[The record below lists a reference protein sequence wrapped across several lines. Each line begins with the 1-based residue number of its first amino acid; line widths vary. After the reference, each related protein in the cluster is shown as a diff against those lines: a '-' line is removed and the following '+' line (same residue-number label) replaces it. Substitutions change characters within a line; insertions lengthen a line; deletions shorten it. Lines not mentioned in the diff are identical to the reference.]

1 MTKQE
6 AFHIPED
13 DLIQYALGTLKEGQL
28 SQFTAHISLCNTCRA
43 DLARTQV
50 ELASYATVQ
59 PMEELPAGARERFLN
74 RLSSDAA
81 PDSKLVRMRDKSRLY
96 IVSKSFQSWMESRV
110 PLGILSGALAAA
122 LAFVAYDDLS
132 HIHQIRQ
139 LLPAMKRYE
148 NEIAEF
154 TALKEFL
161 RGNDAQQVSLHE
173 KPVITRTPEGHAI
186 YSAASGKLVF
196 TASNMPAPP
205 AGKAYEL
212 WVLPAAG
219 GAPIPAGVFTPDLQ
233 GSAAVVFP
241 DIPSNVQAAGFGV
254 TVEDA
259 AGSPKP
265 TSAIILS
272 GLQSGQ

>member
-6 AFHIPED
+6 AFHIPEE

-28 SQFTAHISLCNTCRA
+28 SQFTAHISQCNQCRGE
-43 DLARTQV
+43 LARRQV
-50 ELASYATVQ
+50 ELASFAAVQ
-59 PMEELPAGARERFLN
+59 PIEQLPAGARERFLQ
-74 RLSSDAA
+74 RLNSDTAL
-81 PDSKLVRMRDKSRLY
+81 DSKLARMRSKSRLY
-96 IVSKSFQSWMESRV
+96 IMSKSFQNWMES
-110 PLGILSGALAAA
+110 PLPFRILSGALAAA
-122 LAFVAYDDLS
+122 LAFAAYDDLS

-148 NEIAEF
+148 KESADF
-154 TALKEFL
+154 TELKEFL
-161 RGNDAQQVSLHE
+161 RGTDAQQVSLHQR
-173 KPVITRTPEGHAI
+173 PAITKEPEGHAI

-196 TASNMPAPP
+196 TAANFPAPP
-205 AGKAYEL
+205 SGKAYEL

-219 GAPIPAGVFTPDLQ
+219 GAPIAAGVFTPDLQ
-233 GSAAVVFP
+233 GSAAVIFP
-241 DIPSNVQAAGFGV
+241 DIPPNVQAAGFGV

-272 GLQSGQ
+272 GQ

>member
-1 MTKQE
+1 MQE
-6 AFHIPED
+6 TFHISEE

-28 SQFTAHISLCNTCRA
+28 SQFTAHISTCNQCRGE
-43 DLARTQV
+43 LARTQV
-50 ELASYATVQ
+50 ELACFAAVQ
-59 PMEELPAGARERFLN
+59 PTEDLPQGARERFLQ
-74 RLSSDAA
+74 RLNSDTA
-81 PDSKLVRMRDKSRLY
+81 PDSRLVSMHKKSRLY
-96 IVSKSFQSWMESRV
+96 ITSRSFQNWLET
-110 PLGILSGALAAA
+110 PLPLRILSGILAAS

-139 LLPAMKRYE
+139 LLPAMNRYE
-148 NEIAEF
+148 KESANF
-154 TALKEFL
+154 TELKEFL
-161 RGNDAQQVSLHE
+161 RGTDTQQVSLHP
-173 KPVITRTPEGHAI
+173 KPAIIKTPEGHAI

-196 TASNMPAPP
+196 TAANLPAPP
-205 AGKAYEL
+205 PGKAYEL

-233 GSAAVVFP
+233 GSAAVIFP

-272 GLQSGQ
+272 GQ

>member
-1 MTKQE
+1 MSMPE
-6 AFHIPED
+6 AFHIAEE
-13 DLIQYALGTLKEGQL
+13 DLIQYALGTLKDAQL
-28 SQFTAHISLCNTCRA
+28 SQFTAHISLCNTCREE
-43 DLARTQV
+43 LAKTQV
-50 ELASYATVQ
+50 ELAAYATVQ
-59 PMEELPAGARERFLN
+59 PMSELPAGARERFLHRVAN
-74 RLSSDAA
+74 DALPA
-81 PDSKLVRMRDKSRLY
+81 SKLVQMRNKSRFY
-96 IVSKSFQSWMESRV
+96 IWSKSFQHWLESPV
-110 PLGILSGALAAA
+110 PLKILSAALAAG

-148 NEIAEF
+148 RQAADLED
-154 TALKEFL
+154 LKDFL
-161 RGNDAQQVSLHE
+161 HGSNAQQVSLHE
-173 KPVITRTPEGHAI
+173 KPAINKSPEGHAL
-186 YSAASGKLVF
+186 YSAASGRLVF

-205 AGKAYEL
+205 VGKAYEL

-241 DIPSNVQAAGFGV
+241 EIPANVQAAGFGV

-259 AGSPKP
+259 AGSRTP

-272 GLQSGQ
+272 GQ